1 MKKEINKKTGSVF
14 DKWKDD
20 PEYQKDYGKEFSELA
35 ISELMLA
42 IMADDQKSVRKLAE
56 LTGLSANAIQN
67 LKSGKAKDVKLK
79 NFMSILAACGYHM
92 ELVKGDR
99 RITYAIGA

>member
-1 MKKEINKKTGSVF
+1 MKKEIKKRAGSVF
-14 DKWKDD
+14 DKWKND
-20 PEYQKDYGKEFSELA
+20 PEYQKDYDKEFVELA
-35 ISELMLA
+35 ISEIMLA
-42 IMADDQKSVRKLAE
+42 IMAEDQKSVRKLAE

-79 NFMSILAACGYHM
+79 NFMSILAACGYHI
-92 ELVKGDR
+92 ELVKGDK